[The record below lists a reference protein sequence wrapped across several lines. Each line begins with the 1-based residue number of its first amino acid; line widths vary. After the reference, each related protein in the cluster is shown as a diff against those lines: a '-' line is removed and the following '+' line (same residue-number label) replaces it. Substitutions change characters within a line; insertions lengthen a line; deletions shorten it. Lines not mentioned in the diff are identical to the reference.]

1 MATST
6 RYDESFVERDEV
18 LFPTTNVIDAEPH
31 YDNFTAIQ
39 NALRQY
45 DETQPNE
52 MVSLIFRFSHLIGNH
67 VDGVFSQLFN

>member
-1 MATST
+1 M
-6 RYDESFVERDEV
+6 
-18 LFPTTNVIDAEPH
+18 IDAEPH